1 VAFVHRSGRL
11 IDMITLMR
19 KYRLEP
25 KRVQFI
31 YPKQGKEANTLLIE
45 AIKDGKP
52 DLKILP
58 PLTVYQN
65 HDEYTDEMRK
75 ILYGE

>member
-1 VAFVHRSGRL
+1 MDLNQKEFNLS
-11 IDMITLMR
+11 IR
-19 KYRLEP
+19 KT
-25 KRVQFI
+25 
-31 YPKQGKEANTLLIE
+31 GKEANTLLIE

-58 PLTVYQN
+58 PLIVYQEN
-65 HDEYTDEMRK
+65 NEYTPEMRK

>member
-1 VAFVHRSGRL
+1 
-11 IDMITLMR
+11 MITLMR

-25 KRVQFI
+25 KRLQFI
-31 YPKQGKEANTLLIE
+31 YPKKGKEANTLLIE
-45 AIKDGKP
+45 ATKDGKP

-58 PLTVYQN
+58 PLIVYEDN
-65 HDEYTDEMRK
+65 DEYTTEMRK